1 MSVTARRQLRLL
13 TVQAVQAFTGVT
25 VLSPGDWE
33 TPSRNFPEIKV
44 RCPSDSKLSVAKA
57 MPSFT
62 TTVTIEILARVSAP
76 TDVAA
81 LDAIEALGQRIEDA
95 VFGMAA
101 LVRVIQQ
108 VASVTTQ
115 TAVTSDGLTHIA
127 GALVTVGLEVFESFD
142 PSLIDPSAMQALQTV
157 LVNLDTAHPFDA
169 TGTYA
174 SPPFPASVTPA
185 PRVTGPDGRNEA
197 GLQITLPT

>member
-13 TVQAVQAFTGVT
+13 TVAAVQTLTGVT
-25 VLSPGDWE
+25 VLSPGDWD
-33 TPSRNFPEIKV
+33 TPSKNFPEIKV
-44 RCPSDSKLSVAKA
+44 RCPMDSKSSTAKS
-57 MPSFT
+57 MPTFT
-62 TTVTIEILARVSAP
+62 TTVTVEVLARVSAL

-81 LDAIEALGQRIEDA
+81 LDAIEALGQQIEDA

-108 VASVTTQ
+108 IASVSTQ
-115 TAVTSDGLTHIA
+115 TAVTADGLTHIA
-127 GALVTVGLEVFESFD
+127 GSLVTISMEVFESFD
-142 PSLIDPSAMQALQTV
+142 PSDINPAAFLALQTV

-174 SPPFPASVTPA
+174 SPPFPAAVLPA
-185 PRVTGPDGRNEA
+185 PRTAGPDGRNEA